1 MSEKSVF
8 FADRLLNIAVSGPLV
23 RLQWGVMDFPQAEG
37 EKPGLQASQTL
48 VLPLDGL
55 LASMGMLEGLVKQL
69 VKDGVL
75 KAQMPEAGPNLPF
88 Q

>member
-1 MSEKSVF
+1 MSETSVL
-8 FADRLLNIAVSGPLV
+8 FADRLMNVAVTGALV
-23 RLQWGVMDFPQAEG
+23 RLQWGVMKPPQTEG
-37 EKPGLQASQTL
+37 EQPNLQPSHTL

-55 LASMGMLEGLVKQL
+55 LAARSMIEGPVQQL

-75 KAQMPEAGPNLPF
+75 KPQANNNTQPPL